1 MSGIEI
7 ERNGGRATLWLNRPE
22 RHNAFDDGLIAELS
36 AALAALAADSA
47 IRVVLLAGR
56 GKSFSA
62 GADLAWM
69 KRMAG
74 YTAAENEADAQKM
87 AEMLHRLDSLPKP
100 TVALVQGAAMGGGVG
115 LVAACDIAIAAED
128 AQFAFSEARLGLM
141 PATIS
146 PYVIAAI
153 GPRAA
158 RRYFLTAERFDA
170 RQALAAGAGQR
181 CGARGGS
188 RGGSEQLADILLPE
202 RSRGHGR
209 GQAADRRCDRAPDRC
224 GAQIRN
230 GRAHRP
236 PARKRGRPRGRGRLP
251 REAQADLAR
260 LMFAKILI
268 ANRGEIACRVIRTAR
283 RLGIRTVAVYSEA
296 DAHALHVELADEAV
310 AIGPPPARESYLR
323 GEKIIA
329 AALATGRRGDPSG
342 LRFPLGEC
350 RFRRGLRGGRPRLHR
365 PAAVCH
371 ARHGFEERGQGPH
384 GEGRRPR
391 RARLSRRG
399 PGR

>member
-1 MSGIEI
+1 MSSIEI

-47 IRVVLLAGR
+47 IRVLLLAGR

-74 YTAAENEADAQKM
+74 NTAAENEADAQKM

-115 LVAACDIAIAAED
+115 LVAACDIAIATED
-128 AQFAFSEARLGLM
+128 AQFAFSEARLGLT

-170 RQALAAGAGQR
+170 RRALGLGLVSAVVPAADLAAA
-181 CGARGGS
+181 ANK
-188 RGGSEQLADILLPE
+188 LADILCQNSPGAMAEAKRLI
-202 RSRGHGR
+202 
-209 GQAADRRCDRAPDRC
+209 ADVT
-224 GAQIRN
+224 
-230 GRAHRP
+230 
-236 PARKRGRPRGRGRLP
+236 GRPI
-251 REAQADLAR
+251 D
-260 LMFAKILI
+260 
-268 ANRGEIACRVIRTAR
+268 
-283 RLGIRTVAVYSEA
+283 
-296 DAHALHVELADEAV
+296 
-310 AIGPPPARESYLR
+310 
-323 GEKIIA
+323 
-329 AALATGRRGDPSG
+329 AALRYETAGRI
-342 LRFPLGEC
+342 
-350 RFRRGLRGGRPRLHR
+350 
-365 PAAVCH
+365 
-371 ARHGFEERGQGPH
+371 ARQRASA
-384 GEGRRPR
+384 EGREGVAAFLEKRKPNWQ
-391 RARLSRRG
+391 G
-399 PGR
+399 